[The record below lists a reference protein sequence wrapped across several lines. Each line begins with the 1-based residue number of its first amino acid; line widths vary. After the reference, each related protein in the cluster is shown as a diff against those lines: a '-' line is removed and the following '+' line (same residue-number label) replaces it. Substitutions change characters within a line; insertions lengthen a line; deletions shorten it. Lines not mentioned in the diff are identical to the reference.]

1 MLVTCGGANCLARR
15 CRVAEGRRKVAR
27 NCACVEREVY
37 ALQPQAVCAV
47 CIGGRLHHCR
57 VWTLSAVTPQGGCPG
72 GARPSGRFPA
82 GSGFGGSFAGEPL
95 TLTEEVA
102 AREDAAWVVDF
113 SLTQSEKVDRLRV
126 RFDVQSG
133 QAVSAAH
140 FDGGHETPAKLS
152 EYDALVARTVYAADV
167 NDGLVSANEQT
178 CLVGADELDC
188 ETKTYKVWVGDAA
201 ATLSVVHSNTFADRD
216 VSGEITTADGKLIYR
231 AELVEAKQG
240 KPTLGV
246 AAR

>member
-1 MLVTCGGANCLARR
+1 MHSN
-15 CRVAEGRRKVAR
+15 RK
-27 NCACVEREVY
+27 
-37 ALQPQAVCAV
+37 
-47 CIGGRLHHCR
+47 
-57 VWTLSAVTPQGGCPG
+57 LSALSALAAAFITAGCGLFQQSPPKAAVPAAPAQAAASQQVQASASAPVRHVG
-72 GARPSGRFPA
+72 DLFVHRF
-82 GSGFGGSFAGEPL
+82 SGSFAGEPL

-201 ATLSVVHSNTFADRD
+201 AMSRVKSPPPTASSFTARNWSRRSRESPRWASPLADR
-216 VSGEITTADGKLIYR
+216 VSR
-231 AELVEAKQG
+231 
-240 KPTLGV
+240 
-246 AAR
+246 R